1 MPYILVWFEP
11 ADAHVHLSVPLAGFT
26 PGLVDVL
33 GVPVHPLNLS
43 PPGVCF
49 VCESAAGLL
58 LEEAEEDD
66 CVFACAAAFAC
77 AVADAFAFGPAADSS
92 AFFAWPL
99 FSVEVEAEAE
109 AVTLAED

>member
-11 ADAHVHLSVPLAGFT
+11 ADAHVHLSVSLAGFT
-26 PGLVDVL
+26 PGVDDVL

-49 VCESAAGLL
+49 VCESADGLL

-66 CVFACAAAFAC
+66 CAFAC